1 MICEIW
7 NILAQQSFT
16 IYFTFREDLYR
27 NCARFSEAGWSCKKK
42 KTRKCSGAPPNW
54 IAPSEMGYWGD
65 NYVRDIW
72 RGIVHDGV
80 PGIRRLI
87 VSYLMHKNAATR
99 LSLREFAAYAISH
112 SGTYTIH
119 ERTAEE
125 EQAAVVRSEF
135 VRKVNEGLR
144 VINLVDVWTKI

>member
-1 MICEIW
+1 MKYEISSLSSRSLSLVLSEKTSTG
-7 NILAQQSFT
+7 IAQEFQGQDEVVKRRKHESVLAHRPTESLRVKWGIGAT
-16 IYFTFREDLYR
+16 IPLRL
-27 NCARFSEAGWSCKKK
+27 
-42 KTRKCSGAPPNW
+42 
-54 IAPSEMGYWGD
+54 
-65 NYVRDIW
+65 W

-99 LSLREFAAYAISH
+99 LSLREFAAYAISN

-125 EQAAVVRSEF
+125 KEDAAAVRSEF
-135 VRKVNEGLR
+135 VRKVNKGLR
-144 VINLVDVWTKI
+144 VINLVDV